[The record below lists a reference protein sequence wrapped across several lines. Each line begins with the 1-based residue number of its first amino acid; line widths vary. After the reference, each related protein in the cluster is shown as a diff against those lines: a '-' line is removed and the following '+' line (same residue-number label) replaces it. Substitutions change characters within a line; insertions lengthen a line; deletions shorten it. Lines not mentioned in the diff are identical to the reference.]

1 MGIPVGVAALN
12 MACSAVYAT
21 VMTIVLAYISDRCK
35 SPIGIRISLTRF
47 FYDETGTSY
56 RITGSAHNNTGSNL

>member
-35 SPIGIRISLTRF
+35 SPLGLRISLTRF
-47 FYDETGTSY
+47 GYDEAGTSY
-56 RITGSAHNNTGSNL
+56 CITGSAHIKTGSNL

>member
-35 SPIGIRISLTRF
+35 SPLGMRISLARF
-47 FYDETGTSY
+47 CHDEAGISY
-56 RITGSAHNNTGSNL
+56 RITGRAHNSTGSNL